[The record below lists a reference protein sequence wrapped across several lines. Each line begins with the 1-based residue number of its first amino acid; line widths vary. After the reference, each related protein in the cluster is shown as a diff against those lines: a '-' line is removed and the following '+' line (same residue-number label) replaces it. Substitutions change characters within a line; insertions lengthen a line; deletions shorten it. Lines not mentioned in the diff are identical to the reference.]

1 MRSYLQVTWAAE
13 VEEIR
18 ERERA
23 SRDPLEKRRLCA
35 IRLRSEGYS
44 PPDVCRILCVHQ
56 SSLRNWVNAFNR
68 EGFTGLAPQER
79 RAGRKRRLSEEQIA
93 EVCRW
98 LDEGPSEHHGCCF
111 WTGKSLARA
120 IEEAFGIRYTTNGI
134 YELLKDL
141 GYTRLV
147 PKTRHHK
154 SDPKAAEEFKK
165 NFPVWSRG

>member
-1 MRSYLQVTWAAE
+1 MRTYLELTRE
-13 VEEIR
+13 TTPEEIKGKEQAAR
-18 ERERA
+18 DLLER
-23 SRDPLEKRRLCA
+23 RRLCA

-44 PPDVCRILCVHQ
+44 PPEVCSILGVHQ

-68 EGFTGLAPQER
+68 DGFAGLRPQER
-79 RAGRKRRLSEEQIA
+79 NAGRKRKLSEEQIA

-111 WTGKSLARA
+111 WTGKSLASA
-120 IEEAFGIRYTTNGI
+120 IEKTFGIRYTENGI
-134 YELLKDL
+134 YVLLKDL
-141 GYTRLV
+141 GYTRVV

-165 NFPVWSRG
+165 NSPVWSRR

>member
-1 MRSYLQVTWAAE
+1 MRSYLEVTRRAN

-18 ERERA
+18 EKERG
-23 SRDPLEKRRLCA
+23 SKSPLEKRRLCA
-35 IRLRSEGYS
+35 IRLRLEGYT
-44 PPDVCRILCVHQ
+44 PPEVCNILSIHQ
-56 SSLRNWVNAFNR
+56 SSLRNWVNTFNR
-68 EGFTGLAPQER
+68 SGFAGLEPQER
-79 RAGRKRRLSEEQIA
+79 HAGRKRRLSEEQIT

-98 LDEGPSEHHGCCF
+98 VEEGPSEHHGCCF
-111 WTGKSLARA
+111 WTGKSLASA
-120 IEEAFGIRYTTNGI
+120 IEKAFGIRYTENGI

-165 NFPVWSRG
+165 NFPVWSRR